1 MEFCYLE
8 LSSHSNI
15 TGGFIMRKQVVLAS
29 IAGLSS
35 AAAAQSASLSIVASQ
50 SQVNFGGSFTLSV
63 YADADFGTH
72 ITGAAFTLN
81 ADAGAGVISSI
92 ESNGAASWG
101 ALGEDDFG
109 DAGDGNHAGFI
120 MGQIV
125 FLPFIQ
131 PNADS
136 ALGNGPVFLGSFTV
150 TADPNTWDE
159 YVTWTVG
166 GGIGTFALEIID
178 VNGNPGG
185 NPPGEVV
192 QIANPD
198 FGSASVLVGIIPAPS
213 SAVVLG
219 LGALISTRRR
229 R

>member
-1 MEFCYLE
+1 M
-8 LSSHSNI
+8 
-15 TGGFIMRKQVVLAS
+15 
-29 IAGLSS
+29 
-35 AAAAQSASLSIVASQ
+35 
-50 SQVNFGGSFTLSV
+50 
-63 YADADFGTH
+63 
-72 ITGAAFTLN
+72 
-81 ADAGAGVISSI
+81 
-92 ESNGAASWG
+92 G

-109 DAGDGNHAGFI
+109 DAGNGDHAGFI
-120 MGQIV
+120 MGQVV

-131 PNADS
+131 PDPAS
-136 ALGNGPVFLGSFTV
+136 ALGNGPVLLGSFTV
-150 TADPNTWDE
+150 TADPNTWDD

-185 NPPGEVV
+185 NPPGEVY

-198 FGSASVLVGIIPAPS
+198 FGSASVVIGTIPTPS

-219 LGALISTRRR
+219 LGGLVAGRRR

>member
-15 TGGFIMRKQVVLAS
+15 TGGFIMRKQVILAS

-35 AAAAQSASLSIVASQ
+35 VAAAQSASLSIVASQ
-50 SQVNFGGSFTLSV
+50 TNSGLGGSFTLSV

-72 ITGAAFTLN
+72 VTGTAFTLN
-81 ADAGAGVISSI
+81 AVGGEGIISSI

-109 DAGDGNHAGFI
+109 DAGNGSHAGFI

-131 PNADS
+131 PNAES

-150 TADPNTWDE
+150 ITEPDACDGV
-159 YVTWTVG
+159 VTWTVG

-178 VNGNPGG
+178 INANPGG
-185 NPPGEVV
+185 NPPGEVF
-192 QIANPD
+192 QIADPD
-198 FGSASVLVGIIPAPS
+198 FGSASISIIPAPS
-213 SAVVLG
+213 SGALLG
-219 LGALISTRRR
+219 LGALVATRRR